1 MDSKTFTQKLAANL
15 GYDTKRTANFIDKF
29 ATILR
34 TNAVDMNTVAVP
46 SFGSFVPTKF
56 DETIV
61 QDHSTGKR
69 LMLPPQISLEFQPAA
84 MLRKKLSGHE

>member
-15 GYDTKRTANFIDKF
+15 GYDTKRTAALIDKF
-29 ATILR
+29 ADILR

-61 QDHSTGKR
+61 KDHSTGKR
-69 LMLPPQISLEFQPAA
+69 LMLPPQISLEFQTAA